1 MSIVSDITVTRSVAK
16 ARQKPVLSILI
27 PYFKDDPRPALIALL
42 GQANGRKDIE
52 ILIYDDGSALPD
64 LNRSV
69 CAAVKEA
76 NTPVGLFIA
85 AQNRGRSSA
94 RNYLK
99 DQARADWVLFLD
111 ADMRPENPD
120 FIQSY
125 VDAVIE
131 GESEIIFGGFTVPDH
146 ADDPNRELHRALSLV
161 SDCLSLEERQAK
173 GPQYVCSSNL
183 CVKKAVIEAEPFD
196 SEFSGWGWEDS
207 EWAAR
212 AARSFSLMHIDNP
225 ALHLGLETTETLLQR
240 FQTSGPNYKRFT
252 DKHPD
257 LAQTL
262 RLYGLTRKLAA
273 VPGQKLMRPV
283 LKLCVKINALPVK
296 LRLLA
301 LKLWRAS
308 WYAEAV
314 S

>member
-1 MSIVSDITVTRSVAK
+1 MTLPIDITTIRSVAK
-16 ARQKPVLSILI
+16 SRMKPALSILI
-27 PYFKDDPRPALIALL
+27 PYYKDDPRPALASLL
-42 GQANGRKDIE
+42 EHAAGRRDIE
-52 ILIYDDGSALPD
+52 ILIYDDGSDMAD
-64 LNRSV
+64 LNRAV

-76 NTPVGLFIA
+76 ESPAGLFIA
-85 AQNRGRSSA
+85 AQNRGRSFA

-111 ADMRPENPD
+111 ADMRPENPTFVQAYID
-120 FIQSY
+120 EIMTGSA
-125 VDAVIE
+125 D
-131 GESEIIFGGFTVPDH
+131 IIFGGFTVPETS
-146 ADDPNRELHRALSLV
+146 DDPDRELHRALSLV

-183 CVKKAVIEAEPFD
+183 CVRKSVIEAEPFD
-196 SEFSGWGWEDS
+196 PDFAGWGWEDS

-212 AARSFSLMHIDNP
+212 TARAFTLLHIDNP
-225 ALHLGLETTETLLQR
+225 AKHLGLETTDTLLRR
-240 FQTSGPNYKRFT
+240 FQTSGDNYRRFT

-257 LAQTL
+257 LARTL
-262 RLYGLTRKLAA
+262 RLYGLTRRLRS

-283 LKLCVKINALPVK
+283 LKLCVKLNALPVR